1 MAKTIHDFESKTID
15 GKTQKLSAYKGK
27 VLLVVNVASKC
38 GLTPQYKGLKALY
51 EEKKSQ
57 GFAVLGFPCNQF
69 GGQEPGSDA
78 DVAAFCSTKYA
89 VSFPLFSKLDV
100 NGAGRA
106 PLYAWLTAEKT
117 KPDGPGDIGWNFA
130 KFVVGKDGRVKA
142 RFSPRVEPS
151 DAALRKA
158 IDAAL
163 AE

>member
-1 MAKTIHDFESKTID
+1 MAKTIHDFELNTI
-15 GKTQKLSAYKGK
+15 GGETQKLSTYQGQ

-38 GLTPQYKGLKALY
+38 GLTPQYKGLEALY
-51 EEKKSQ
+51 EEKRGQ

-78 DVAAFCSTKYA
+78 DVATFCSTKYD
-89 VSFPLFSKLDV
+89 VTFPLFSKLDV

-117 KPDGPGDIGWNFA
+117 KPDGAGDIAWNFA
-130 KFVVGKDGRVKA
+130 KFVVGKDGRIKA
-142 RFSPRVEPS
+142 RFNPRIEPS
-151 DAALRKA
+151 DPALRA
-158 IDAAL
+158 TIDAAL